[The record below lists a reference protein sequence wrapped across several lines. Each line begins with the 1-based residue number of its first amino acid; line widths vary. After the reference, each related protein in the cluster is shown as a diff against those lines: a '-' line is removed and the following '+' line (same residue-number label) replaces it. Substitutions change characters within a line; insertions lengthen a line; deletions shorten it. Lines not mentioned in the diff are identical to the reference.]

1 MNDIL
6 FNIGYGHFLVLG
18 AMLFL
23 IGMAGVLI
31 RRNALIILMSVELML
46 NAANMTL
53 IAFSRMWSG
62 VEALGAHT
70 FALIVIGVAAAE
82 ASVGLAIVVAVFRGR
97 RNVDVDRLTSL
108 RH

>member
-1 MNDIL
+1 MNDII
-6 FNIGYGHFLVLG
+6 FNVGYAHFLVL
-18 AMLFL
+18 AAVLFL

-53 IAFSRMWSG
+53 ITFSRMWG
-62 VEALGAHT
+62 GAEALGAHT
-70 FALIVIGVAAAE
+70 FALMVIAVAAAE

-97 RNVDVDRLTSL
+97 RNVDVDRLTTL
-108 RH
+108 RN

>member
-6 FNIGYGHFLVLG
+6 FNIGYGHFLVL
-18 AMLFL
+18 AAVLFL
-23 IGMAGVLI
+23 IGMGGVLI

-46 NAANMTL
+46 NAANITL
-53 IAFSRMWSG
+53 VAFSRMWGDLS
-62 VEALGAHT
+62 AHT
-70 FALIVIGVAAAE
+70 FALMVIAVAAAE

-97 RNVDVDRLTSL
+97 RSVDVDRLTAL

>member
-1 MNDIL
+1 MGDL
-6 FNIGYGHFLVLG
+6 VFDIGYGHFLVL
-18 AMLFL
+18 AAVLFV

-53 IAFSRMWSG
+53 LAFSRMWGDLS
-62 VEALGAHT
+62 AHT
-70 FALIVIGVAAAE
+70 FALIVIAVAAAE
-82 ASVGLAIVVAVFRGR
+82 AAVGLAIVVAVFRGR
-97 RNVDVDRLTSL
+97 RNVDVDRLTAL

>member
-1 MNDIL
+1 MSDL
-6 FNIGYGHFLVLG
+6 VFDIGYGHFLVL
-18 AMLFL
+18 AAVLFV

-53 IAFSRMWSG
+53 LAFSRMWGDLS
-62 VEALGAHT
+62 AHT
-70 FALIVIGVAAAE
+70 FALIVIAVAAAE

-97 RNVDVDRLTSL
+97 RNVDVDRLTAL